1 MTKKKNQ
8 KKKILLKIN
17 SGEAAFV
24 AKIETLNHIASTYV
38 SIANDSKSEQEKLRY
53 HDIVNGIYEWSAKT
67 YFNGEDGYDDDEE

>member
-38 SIANDSKSEQEKLRY
+38 SIANDSKSEQ
-53 HDIVNGIYEWSAKT
+53 DIVNGIYEWSAKT